1 MYGPQDV
8 TLPQAYAVLQLVS
21 PTGAKRLFDAIV
33 PLQRSFHPRLFARMR
48 VAATERALYA
58 LVEYP

>member
-33 PLQRSFHPRLFARMR
+33 PLQRSFHPAPFRTYARR
-48 VAATERALYA
+48 
-58 LVEYP
+58 